1 MNLIKERNPLMGFRF
16 LVEIGGILT
25 SGFSEVSGLQATTE
39 VETIREGGV
48 NDFVYKLPRSTSFG
62 NLVLKKGMVSPASE
76 QLWIW
81 YRNVIAGNVIRMP
94 IFILIQSEDETI
106 SPTSIWCAWDAFP
119 VKWSGPTLSGNSR
132 EVAIETL
139 EFAHHG
145 IERV

>member
-1 MNLIKERNPLMGFRF
+1 MMLLNEKNPLMGFRF

-25 SGFSEVSGLQATTE
+25 SGFSEVSGLQADTE
-39 VETIREGGV
+39 VETIREGGT
-48 NDFVYKLPRSTSFG
+48 NDFAYKLPKATTFP

-76 QLWIW
+76 QLWGW
-81 YRNVIAGNVIRMP
+81 YRNVIAGNVVRKP
-94 IFILIQSEDETI
+94 IFILIQSEDEAI

-119 VKWSGPTLSGNSR
+119 VKWIGPTLSGKSQ
-132 EVAIETL
+132 EIAIETL